1 MEDLIR
7 GRISESIEAK
17 QRFLDEEENVE
28 DIIKAV
34 KIISDCFKNGNKVL
48 ICGNGGSAAD
58 AQHIAAEFVGKFWK
72 LERKGLPAIAL
83 TTDSSNM
90 TAWSND
96 YSFDTVFNRQLEAL
110 GNSGDVLIVLTTS
123 DYNEE
128 DNHSMNLKNALE
140 KAKELSMKTIGLY
153 SIKSEKILDLTDI
166 SIKANS
172 RDTPRIQE
180 SHMLFYHI
188 ICELVEKELFDGEGK
203 LKQEIL
209 GGSE

>member
-123 DYNEE
+123 DYNE
-128 DNHSMNLKNALE
+128 
-140 KAKELSMKTIGLY
+140 
-153 SIKSEKILDLTDI
+153 
-166 SIKANS
+166 
-172 RDTPRIQE
+172 
-180 SHMLFYHI
+180 
-188 ICELVEKELFDGEGK
+188 
-203 LKQEIL
+203 
-209 GGSE
+209 